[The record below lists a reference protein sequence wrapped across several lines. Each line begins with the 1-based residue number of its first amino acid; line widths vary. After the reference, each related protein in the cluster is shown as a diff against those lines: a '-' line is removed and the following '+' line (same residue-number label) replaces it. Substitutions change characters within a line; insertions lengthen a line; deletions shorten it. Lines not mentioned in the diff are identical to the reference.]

1 MVSNNNNKGKGPLE
15 EDVQDPELK
24 EEVESEDEGEVEE
37 DPRVYPRATVASI
50 GVVANP
56 FNPKRGARMST
67 GGKVPRRFLA
77 PRTSSPGIN
86 NPFHTLIHKSQIE
99 RIPEAELP
107 SSWDMGRSNNA
118 GKMKPEAEEWGN
130 NSKSWD
136 SPSDMLFNRVEHNS
150 ELIRNLTYEIDELK
164 ELVKKLIKN
173 SPSPPK
179 E

>member
-1 MVSNNNNKGKGPLE
+1 MVSNNNNKGKEPLE
-15 EDVQDPELK
+15 EDPQDHKLK
-24 EEVESEDEGEVEE
+24 EEVKSEDEGEVEE

-56 FNPKRGARMST
+56 FNLKRGARMST

-86 NPFHTLIHKSQIE
+86 NPFHNLIHKSQIE

-107 SSWDMGRSNNA
+107 SGWNMDRSNNA
-118 GKMKPEAEEWGN
+118 GKMKSEAEEWGN

-136 SPSDMLFNRVEHNS
+136 SSSDKFMNRVEHNS
-150 ELIRNLTYEIDELK
+150 ELIRNLTYKIDELK
-164 ELVKKLIKN
+164 ELVDKLIKN
-173 SPSPPK
+173 SPPPPK

>member
-1 MVSNNNNKGKGPLE
+1 MVSNNKSKGPFE
-15 EDVQDPELK
+15 EDIQDPKLK

-56 FNPKRGARMST
+56 FNPKRSARIST

-77 PRTSSPGIN
+77 PRTNPPGID
-86 NPFHTLIHKSQIE
+86 NPFHTLIHNTQIE
-99 RIPEAELP
+99 WIPKAVLP
-107 SSWDMGRSNNA
+107 SSWDMDRSNTA
-118 GKMKPEAEEWGN
+118 GRMKPEAEEWGN

-136 SPSDMLFNRVEHNS
+136 SPSDILLNRVEHNS

-173 SPSPPK
+173 SPPPPK

>member
-1 MVSNNNNKGKGPLE
+1 MVSNNKDKEPFE
-15 EDVQDPELK
+15 EDIQDPELK
-24 EEVESEDEGEVEE
+24 EEVKSEDEGEVEE

-56 FNPKRGARMST
+56 FNPKRSARIST

-77 PRTSSPGIN
+77 PRTSPPGID
-86 NPFHTLIHKSQIE
+86 NPFHTLIHNSQIE
-99 RIPEAELP
+99 RIPKAVLP
-107 SSWDMGRSNNA
+107 SSWDMDRSNTA
-118 GKMKPEAEEWGN
+118 GRMKPEAEEWGN

-136 SPSDMLFNRVEHNS
+136 SPSDILLNRVEHNS

-173 SPSPPK
+173 SPPPPK